1 MLPTVKVDTRK
12 GILTVSTLGSKKVY
26 RITDKT
32 KFVGPRGGLSDDGIK
47 DDRLTIGAEITL
59 IIAGDNK
66 TVREV
71 RLPTRGREKKSK

>member
-1 MLPTVKVDTRK
+1 MKLEDALLNISVEQWKVGEAYSYDW
-12 GILTVSTLGSKKVY
+12 Y
-26 RITDKT
+26 D
-32 KFVGPRGGLSDDGIK
+32 GPRGGLSDDGIK